1 MLDDAVVSLYTH
13 KVSLQIVVYRYI
25 IETCVALAVDLT
37 DLIELLPECPSY
49 ERSHIEVKCRN
60 SLTSMHFVLDCLQG
74 NTSENA
80 RSLNSLRRA
89 GLTVACEESVLQ
101 DLVQRVLDAGETL
114 GRVVV
119 LVVDMDVI
127 VLYSFLY
134 VL

>member
-1 MLDDAVVSLYTH
+1 MLYYAVVSLYTH
-13 KVSLQIVVYRYI
+13 KITLQVIIDLHIIQTCIVFPI
-25 IETCVALAVDLT
+25 DLADLVQF
-37 DLIELLPECPSY
+37 LLESPSY